1 MIASFYN
8 YRYLA
13 SGESYRSLA
22 FQFRISHSY
31 ISIIIKNTL
40 KTMKNCLL
48 PIFIPSPS
56 KEILIEKEVE
66 FWNKWQFP
74 NVVAAIDGKH
84 IRLKCPKKSGSLFFN
99 YKEYFSLVLLAF
111 VDANC
116 KFLIID
122 VGSYGKE
129 GDSGIFNK
137 TAIGQQI
144 VQGLFSFPEDK
155 ALPGTDIITPHVIVG
170 DEAFRL
176 HKNIMKP
183 YSKGSIQGD
192 RSKTIFNY
200 RLSRCRRVT
209 ENAFGLLSQVFRVF
223 YTPIAV
229 DPEVC
234 DDVVIVACCLH
245 NLLRDAFLEKNGKSF
260 YEHDPTHST
269 PFNDFSRAGGYS
281 NAEGFD
287 IRDKFKNFFVQEG
300 QVPWQNYQI
309 SRTSST

>member
-1 MIASFYN
+1 M
-8 YRYLA
+8 
-13 SGESYRSLA
+13 
-22 FQFRISHSY
+22 
-31 ISIIIKNTL
+31 
-40 KTMKNCLL
+40 
-48 PIFIPSPS
+48 
-56 KEILIEKEVE
+56 
-66 FWNKWQFP
+66 
-74 NVVAAIDGKH
+74 
-84 IRLKCPKKSGSLFFN
+84 KCPKKTGSLFFN
-99 YKEYFSLVLLAF
+99 YKEYFSIVLLAF

-144 VQGLFSFPEDK
+144 LQGFFNFPEDK
-155 ALPGTDIITPHVIVG
+155 ALPGTNIVTPHVIVG

-183 YSKGSIQGD
+183 YSRGSIQGD

-234 DDVVIVACCLH
+234 DDLIIVACCLH
-245 NLLRDAFLEKNGKSF
+245 NLLRDAFLEKNGKSY
-260 YEHDPTHST
+260 YEHDTTQPTLFH
-269 PFNDFSRAGGYS
+269 DLSRTGGFA

-287 IRDKFKNFFVQEG
+287 VRDKFKNFFIQEG
-300 QVPWQNYQI
+300 QVPWQNHQT